1 VASAF
6 RRYLAVMAVTWAI
19 AAAAV
24 IGFNL
29 LVDAMGILPVRL
41 AVAGFNEKKPL
52 RAQYDWI
59 VKRFTARR
67 LQPTTIFAGSSR
79 IKNAFDPGV
88 LAGTAFAPAYN
99 GALDADTDLRETRPY
114 LARYLAADGR
124 LRYAFVEAYATALLA
139 HSDPRLRPAARTPS
153 DLGDLTAVFFSMD
166 GLLSAIRTVALNR
179 TNAADPVVDGSLGF
193 APYPLPPNHF
203 SVKNVF
209 NFIVYTP
216 ALHRDLR
223 LLPSIT
229 DAARGILEDCQ
240 ARRVQCRFFLSP
252 EHADFL
258 AAAYY
263 LGLWPELE
271 RLKRA
276 LAALGPTYDFTR
288 YNRLIDERR
297 GPVVYWREPFHFS
310 PALGELMQRVLT
322 DARTADMPENFG
334 VVVDAQNIEANLA
347 AWRDERD
354 AWMARNPDALRRM
367 RLAEDNRRRGV
378 SFEDATAAELAAGGF

>member
-1 VASAF
+1 
-6 RRYLAVMAVTWAI
+6 
-19 AAAAV
+19 
-24 IGFNL
+24 
-29 LVDAMGILPVRL
+29 
-41 AVAGFNEKKPL
+41 
-52 RAQYDWI
+52 
-59 VKRFTARR
+59 
-67 LQPTTIFAGSSR
+67 
-79 IKNAFDPGV
+79 
-88 LAGTAFAPAYN
+88 
-99 GALDADTDLRETRPY
+99 
-114 LARYLAADGR
+114 
-124 LRYAFVEAYATALLA
+124 
-139 HSDPRLRPAARTPS
+139 
-153 DLGDLTAVFFSMD
+153 MD
-166 GLLSAIRTVALNR
+166 GLLSAIRTVAFNR
-179 TNAADPVVDGSLGF
+179 TRGADAAVDGSLGF

-203 SVKNVF
+203 SVRNVF

-229 DAARGILEDCQ
+229 DAAQGILEDCR
-240 ARRVQCRFFLSP
+240 AHRVQCRFFLSP

-297 GPVVYWREPFHFS
+297 RPVVYWREPLHFS
-310 PALGELMQRVLT
+310 PALGELMQRALT
-322 DARTADMPENFG
+322 GTRTADMPENFG
-334 VVVDAQNIEANLA
+334 AVVDAQNIEASLA

-354 AWMARNPDALRRM
+354 AWMVRNPGALRRM

-378 SFEDATAAELAAGGF
+378 SFEDATAAELAAGDF